1 MQSEKSVLLIV
12 THVVILFVVSKPPLF
27 AAGHPLALTLDAILA
42 DVGANSVLLTSL
54 PVTDVLSAIGPDK
67 RALAFAF
74 VVYKVTLVFLSVSPS

>member
-27 AAGHPLALTLDAILA
+27 ATVYPLALTLDAILA
-42 DVGANSVLLTSL
+42 DVSANSVLLTSL

>member
-12 THVVILFVVSKPPLF
+12 THVVILFFVSKPPLF
-27 AAGHPLALTLDAILA
+27 AAVHPLALTLDAILA

-74 VVYKVTLVFLSVSPS
+74 VVYKVTLVFLSISPS